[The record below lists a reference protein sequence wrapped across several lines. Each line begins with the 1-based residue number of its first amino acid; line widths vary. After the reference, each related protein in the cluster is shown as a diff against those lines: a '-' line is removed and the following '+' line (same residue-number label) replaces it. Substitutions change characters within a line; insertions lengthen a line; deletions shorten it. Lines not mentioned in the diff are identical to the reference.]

1 MKTSNFIIAY
11 DISSI
16 KRLRKMAKLLE
27 SVAIRVQ
34 FSIFLYS
41 NATKDELKNLCS
53 KIMEIINVNSDDVRI
68 YKIDI
73 ERSIHL
79 KSGIDLK
86 NPTIYL
92 GY

>member
-11 DISSI
+11 DISSL

-27 SVAIRVQ
+27 SVAIRIQ

-41 NATKDELKNLCS
+41 NATKDELKNLIS
-53 KIMEIINVNSDDVRI
+53 KIMEIIDVNSDDVRI
-68 YKIDI
+68 YKIDT

-79 KSGIDLK
+79 KSGTDLK
-86 NPTIYL
+86 NPTICLEY
-92 GY
+92 